1 MNAKQ
6 VIRLLEEN
14 GWIEVR
20 QKGSHRIF
28 KHPTITDNI
37 PVADHGNKDIPIGT
51 LKAILKKAGIK

>member
-1 MNAKQ
+1 M
-6 VIRLLEEN
+6 
-14 GWIEVR
+14 EVR